1 MPIRYALDAEM
12 RSIRTHGVGQVT
24 LPEVLAHF
32 DELQALSDRPARLD
46 VLLDLTECTS
56 VPETDQLRGV
66 ARRVG
71 SLGPNVF
78 RTLTVAASSD
88 GLYGMGRM
96 FEVFAGPFFESIEV
110 FRDLASAEDAFQR
123 RLSARAG

>member
-1 MPIRYALDAEM
+1 MPLTYDIDTKTGSL
-12 RSIRTHGVGQVT
+12 RTRGAGHLG
-24 LPEVLAHF
+24 LAEVLAHF
-32 DELQALSDRPARLD
+32 DELQALPDRPTRLD

-56 VPETDQLRGV
+56 VPEADQLRGV

-78 RTLTVAASSD
+78 GTLTVAASSD

-110 FRDLASAEDAFQR
+110 FRDLPSAEAAFVR
-123 RLSARAG
+123 KLSERGG